1 MLVPLQAAEGA
12 VKAGAASGGGGALP
26 GMIFN
31 AKKKVSYTDG
41 ASGEERSVRAGRLE
55 CTMQVS
61 LPTPSAGLL
70 LWASLSYDFDIDLP
84 VNTLGIPHSSL
95 SVRSACFPRKLS
107 HCVCRS
113 LTW

>member
-1 MLVPLQAAEGA
+1 MRAGVAA
-12 VKAGAASGGGGALP
+12 GGGAALP

-70 LWASLSYDFDIDLP
+70 LWASLSYDFDTCLS
-84 VNTLGIPHSSL
+84 IP
-95 SVRSACFPRKLS
+95 
-107 HCVCRS
+107 
-113 LTW
+113 